1 MKSYSHNNTTS
12 LSASPITGSRGRVW
26 RIGLLF
32 IAILMGLLL
41 VFLGVFEYRDARR
54 NGYRITEAQV
64 LYMMIGFQRQLH
76 HQRMPP
82 AEIIENLYTGLAA
95 EGVHQVAFF
104 DGSRLLHQFG
114 KGTKPLSPSDFP
126 KMSLSKPVQIH
137 FIQDDLVHA
146 RVVMP
151 QRPPMGRGRRMRMMR
166 NFSPNASPDEPGGAQ
181 RMVLLELTPRDAI
194 RLRDRAFQI
203 MLLDGVA
210 ALILMGAAIVF
221 WKLSRRQDQLH
232 QQLENDQQLKLLGQ
246 MSAVLGHELKNTIA
260 SVKGH
265 AQLLEEKLAGTPND
279 ANAALIAKDTLYL
292 QKLTEQMLDFARTGT
307 MHYEKVYLDD
317 LAEAAITFCDAP
329 DVKTHIAGNDPT
341 FYLDRHKIQQVLINL
356 INNAH
361 QSGATAILLK
371 ITNSRTGLELRI
383 EDNGKGI
390 PAEALSRIFEPFF
403 TTRAKGTGLGLA
415 LASRIV
421 EAHGG
426 TIVANSGENGTTF
439 TIQLPPRERKDMP

>member
-1 MKSYSHNNTTS
+1 MKS
-12 LSASPITGSRGRVW
+12 LSPHMRTPLSVGSSARLW
-26 RIGLLF
+26 RIGLLSV
-32 IAILMGLLL
+32 AIFMGLLL
-41 VFLGVFEYRDARR
+41 VFLGIFEYRDARR

-64 LYMMIGFQRQLH
+64 LYMMLGFQRQLH
-76 HQRMPP
+76 QQRMPIS
-82 AEIIENLYTGLAA
+82 ELTESLYSELAA
-95 EGVHQVAFF
+95 EGVHHVAFY
-104 DGSRLLHQFG
+104 DGPRLLHEFG
-114 KGTKPLSPSDFP
+114 KGNLPLSPSGFSEI
-126 KMSLSKPVQIH
+126 SLSSPVEIR
-137 FIQDDLVHA
+137 FVEDNLVHA
-146 RVVMP
+146 RILLP
-151 QRPPMGRGRRMRMMR
+151 QRGPMGMGRRMRQGR
-166 NFSPNASPDEPGGAQ
+166 NFGPPEPGDTQ
-181 RMVLLELTPRDAI
+181 KMVLLELTPRDAI
-194 RLRDRAFQI
+194 HLRDRAFQI
-203 MLLDGVA
+203 MVLDGIA

-265 AQLLEEKLAGTPND
+265 AQLLEEKLAGTSHD

-292 QKLTEQMLDFARTGT
+292 QRLTEQMLDFARTGT

-329 DVKTHIAGNDPT
+329 DVKIDITGDDPT

-361 QSGATAILLK
+361 QSGASAILLK

-390 PAEALSRIFEPFF
+390 PEEALSRIFEPFF

-426 TIVANSGENGTTF
+426 TIVANSSENGTTF
-439 TIQLPPRERKDMP
+439 TIQLPPREQKDMP